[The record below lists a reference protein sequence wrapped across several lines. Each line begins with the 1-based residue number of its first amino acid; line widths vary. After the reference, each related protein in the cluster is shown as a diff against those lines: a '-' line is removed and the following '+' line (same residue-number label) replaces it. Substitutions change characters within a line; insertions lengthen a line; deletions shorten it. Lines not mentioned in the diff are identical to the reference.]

1 MLNFNYPR
9 TMTKDQ
15 NFSPDNKST
24 PSFSHKVWIVTGI
37 LTLSVIVVFVL
48 KAAFSV
54 LLIVLASIL
63 IAVFFHGLGDMIE
76 RITKLKHRYSVLIGV
91 FITLSFVSGLFW
103 FMGSTIQAQIAE
115 LSSDFPEMIDKA
127 RASLSHSFVGNKI
140 LENVSGFDDSK
151 IMSTAQGF
159 FNTSF
164 GVIGDIY
171 IIIFLGI
178 FFTVDPSIYKN
189 GIIKLTPVSGKEDAR
204 IVMERIGVVLKG
216 WLKGMMLAMF
226 LISILTLIALTIFK
240 IPLALTLAILAGLLN
255 FIPNFG
261 PLMAMIPAVLIGF
274 TISVNMAII
283 IAVTYLV
290 IQTIESNV
298 VTPMIQKKMI
308 NLPPALTIM
317 SQVLMGTVSG
327 FLGILLATPLLA
339 IIIVLVDELYIKK
352 QNNIEVSND
361 TVSM

>member
-1 MLNFNYPR
+1 MI
-9 TMTKDQ
+9 KDP
-15 NFSPDNKST
+15 NSSPEGST
-24 PSFSHKVWIVTGI
+24 TSSFSHKVWIVTGI
-37 LTLSVIVVFVL
+37 LTLSVILIFLL

-54 LLIVLASIL
+54 LLIVLASCL

-76 RITKLKHRYSVLIGV
+76 RWTKLRHGYCVLIGALV
-91 FITLSFVSGLFW
+91 TLAFISGLFW

-115 LSSDFPEMIDKA
+115 LNSDFPEMIAKA

-140 LENVSGFDDSK
+140 LESISGLDDK
-151 IMSTAQGF
+151 RIMSTAQGF

-164 GVIGDIY
+164 GVIGDLY
-171 IIIFLGI
+171 IILFLGI

-189 GIIKLTPVSGKEDAR
+189 GIIKLTPVAGKKDAR
-204 IVMERIGVVLKG
+204 IVIDRIGVVLKG
-216 WLKGMMLAMF
+216 WLKGMLLAMF
-226 LISILTLIALTIFK
+226 LISILTVIALTIFK
-240 IPLALTLAILAGLLN
+240 IPLALTLAILAGLMN

-261 PLMAMIPAVLIGF
+261 PLIAMIPAVLIGF

-283 IAVTYLV
+283 IAITYLV

-317 SQVLMGTVSG
+317 SQVLMGTFSG

-352 QNNIEVSND
+352 QQTLALGDDGDRI
-361 TVSM
+361 

>member
-1 MLNFNYPR
+1 
-9 TMTKDQ
+9 MTQDQ
-15 NFSPDNKST
+15 NSRPDGNSE

-37 LTLSVIVVFVL
+37 LTLSVIVIFVL

-54 LLIVLASIL
+54 LLIVLASCL

-76 RITKLKHRYSVLIGV
+76 RLTKIKHGYCVLIGV
-91 FITLSFVSGLFW
+91 FVTVGFVSGLFW
-103 FMGSTIQAQIAE
+103 FMGSTIQAQITE

-127 RASLSHSFVGNKI
+127 KASLSHSFVGNKV
-140 LENVSGFDDSK
+140 LESVSGFDDSRV
-151 IMSTAQGF
+151 MSTATGF

-178 FFTVDPSIYKN
+178 FFTIDPSIYKN
-189 GIIKLTPVSGKEDAR
+189 GIIKLTPVSGKKDAR
-204 IVMERIGVVLKG
+204 IVIERIGVVLKG

-226 LISILTLIALTIFK
+226 LIAILTVIALTIFK

-283 IAVTYLV
+283 IAITYLV

-352 QNNIEVSND
+352 QNTVPLSKDTANI
-361 TVSM
+361 